1 MPTNTGTAVRELKIG
16 PYAGGINRYSDIS
29 AIADDEMVD
38 CTNFDIDLDGS
49 LKSRP
54 PWRLFNGAFFTTAS
68 GSVPPNSYQL
78 ILLTGTFQAIRF
90 IIITSNHT
98 GTDGVYIYFLDG
110 PSAGTLNLIATGDYV
125 TAVRY
130 NDEIY
135 IAPNVL
141 AGSSLGT
148 GQRYVLDTAITTA
161 IPNMPRGY
169 SSVIYKDRMWITG
182 RRGGPT
188 PSRLFFS
195 DLAVFTSWPGSNF
208 FDINPGDGDACQD
221 LAVYQDNLMLFK
233 DSATYVLSYDTGPAQ
248 AVLQV
253 INTDI
258 GVMGPRC
265 VVSYENSI
273 FLLKYNQ
280 VYEMVNYDF
289 TRVSVKIP
297 FEYDAT
303 VPGPTSFTGQAWNF
317 KIWLR
322 GCGDRLVARFYN
334 RLYVYHLRL
343 RAWTR
348 WVSEDVNISGL
359 GPIVQLDATN
369 GQTDM
374 KLGRLTYVA
383 TSSLLKTPDTAGPG
397 VLGNWR
403 RYFKMFIFDDF
414 YEATFTEN
422 GDLTPPVTP
431 LDIKCGFQTKT
442 YDIGLS
448 HRFKR
453 LMHWGVDTI
462 TGRTIIGTVFPYSI
476 AYAVTWNQLHPYQW
490 SQLNTWG
497 YPLFVFPST
506 SQTQPVGAGLARRYI
521 RFPRSL
527 RFRLVQFQV
536 DMLTLGNTSD
546 GPARVYSITAFIS
559 GKQLTPLAVN

>member
-54 PWRLFNGAFFTTAS
+54 PWRLLNGAFFAEAA
-68 GSVPPNSYQL
+68 GSTPPTSFQS
-78 ILLTGTFQAIRF
+78 ILLTGTFDTIRF
-90 IIITSNHT
+90 IIIQSNHT
-98 GTDGVYIYFLDG
+98 GTEGVYIYFLDG
-110 PSAGTLNLIATGDYV
+110 PSAGTLNLIATGDYS

-130 NDEIY
+130 NDDVY
-135 IAPNVL
+135 ITPNVL

-148 GQRYVLDTAITTA
+148 GQKYVLTTAITTA
-161 IPNMPRGY
+161 VANMPRGY
-169 SSVIYKDRMWITG
+169 SSTVYKDRMWITG
-182 RRGGPT
+182 RRGGLL

-195 DLAVFTSWPGSNF
+195 ALADFTSWPGSNF
-208 FDINPGDGDACQD
+208 FDINPGDGDATQD

-233 DSATYVLSYDTGPAQ
+233 DSATYVLSYDSNVAQ

-253 INTDI
+253 VNTDV
-258 GVMGPRC
+258 GVIGPRC
-265 VVSYENSI
+265 VAAYENSI
-273 FLLKYNQ
+273 FLLQYNR
-280 VYEMVNYDF
+280 VFEMVNYDF
-289 TRVSVKIP
+289 TRVSVKVP
-297 FEYDAT
+297 FEYDSTTPGT
-303 VPGPTSFTGQAWNF
+303 VVGQAWKF
-317 KIWLR
+317 STWMRI
-322 GCGDRLVARFYN
+322 CGDRLVVRFFN

-348 WVSEDVNISGL
+348 WVSEDINISGL

-369 GQTDM
+369 TQTDM
-374 KLGRLTYVA
+374 KLGHNTYVA
-383 TSSLLKTPDTAGPG
+383 TSSLLKNTDNAGNG
-397 VLGNWR
+397 TLGAWR

-422 GDLTPPVTP
+422 GNLTPPGTP
-431 LDIKCGFQTKT
+431 VDIKCSLTTKT

-453 LMHWGVDTI
+453 LLHWGVDTI
-462 TGRTIIGTVFPYSI
+462 TSRTITGTIFPFSI
-476 AYAVTWNQLHPYQW
+476 AYSVTWTQLHAYQW
-490 SQLNTWG
+490 SELNTWS
-497 YPLFVFPST
+497 YPLFVIPST
-506 SQTQPVGAGLARRYI
+506 PQTQPVGAGLSRRFI
-521 RFPRSL
+521 RFPFSL
-527 RFRLVQFQV
+527 RFRLVQFKV

-546 GPARVYSITAFIS
+546 GPARIYSVTAFIS